1 MQLIGFLVRLL
12 RRLKLVILRPFAV
25 LCLLIASV
33 ALASDVTRTAGGSG
47 IGLTPVATHW
57 KALSPQS
64 LANAQAAVQRT
75 THKVV
80 WTGVIAPVLQVPSWI
95 LFGSLGACAAIMS
108 RRRREVNI
116 YAN

>member
-1 MQLIGFLVRLL
+1 MRFIGFLLRLF
-12 RRLKLVILRPFAV
+12 RRLKLVILRPIAV
-25 LCLLIASV
+25 VCLLIASL
-33 ALASDVTRTAGGSG
+33 ALASDITRTAGGSG
-47 IGLTPVATHW
+47 LGLTPVATHW

-64 LANAQAAVQRT
+64 MASAQASVQRT
-75 THKVV
+75 THRVV
-80 WTGVIAPVLQVPSWI
+80 WSGFIAPVLQIPSWI